1 MIQTPNSEKQ
11 ALFCARGELAVK
23 SLGEFP
29 PTRLG
34 RVGGLPT
41 LELETSPIYA
51 VSSTRPSVRP
61 QQKSSKQHL
70 TQVKFRVEL

>member
-1 MIQTPNSEKQ
+1 MIQTPNSAKQ

-34 RVGGLPT
+34 RVGGLP
-41 LELETSPIYA
+41 LVA
-51 VSSTRPSVRP
+51 VIQIKIVLRLFLYLDNSSN
-61 QQKSSKQHL
+61 
-70 TQVKFRVEL
+70 FNI